1 MEGLTMNTGT
11 SIQYRG
17 YTIMQGIVELY
28 ITKDGYYISA
38 ADSVE
43 GAKEI
48 IDTLIHAT
56 SPR

>member
-1 MEGLTMNTGT
+1 MKIGA

-17 YTIMQGIVELY
+17 YTIMQGIVDLY

-38 ADSVE
+38 ADCIE

>member
-1 MEGLTMNTGT
+1 MKIGA

-17 YTIMQGIVELY
+17 YTIMQGIVDLY

-38 ADSVE
+38 ADSIE